1 MHSRL
6 YVDSSLQDNSELYGR
21 TLRVNLAK
29 ALRARENS
37 TRPVWAD
44 DEWLAT
50 YAGKQTLE
58 QQQQQLQQQ
67 KQPEVAKPEADAP
80 SAKRPAE
87 AAAAE
92 GQVCES
98 CPFES

>member
-1 MHSRL
+1 M
-6 YVDSSLQDNSELYGR
+6 YGR

-44 DEWLAT
+44 DDWLAT

-58 QQQQQLQQQ
+58 QQELQHQ
-67 KQPEVAKPEADAP
+67 KHAELMKQEAEIT
-80 SAKRPAE
+80 STKRPAE
-87 AAAAE
+87 TSAVE
-92 GQVCES
+92 GQVS
-98 CPFES
+98 

>member
-1 MHSRL
+1 M
-6 YVDSSLQDNSELYGR
+6 YGR

-44 DEWLAT
+44 DDWLAS
-50 YAGKQTLE
+50 YAGKHTLE
-58 QQQQQLQQQ
+58 QQEQQQ
-67 KQPEVAKPEADAP
+67 KLPEVAKPEADAP

-87 AAAAE
+87 TSAEE
-92 GQVCES
+92 GQVGDVS
-98 CPFES
+98 TLFASLVNRWMTIT